1 MFSIYI
7 YGAAQSC
14 VLAKCPSTDKSTTTN
29 LQHDILSGLLES
41 LAQPIGGNQPMSFAH
56 RRRVMSSYSD
66 GSKDK

>member
-1 MFSIYI
+1 MFSTYI

-14 VLAKCPSTDKSTTTN
+14 VLAKCPSTDKSKTN
-29 LQHDILSGLLES
+29 LQYDFLSGLLES

-56 RRRVMSSYSD
+56 RRHVMSSYSD